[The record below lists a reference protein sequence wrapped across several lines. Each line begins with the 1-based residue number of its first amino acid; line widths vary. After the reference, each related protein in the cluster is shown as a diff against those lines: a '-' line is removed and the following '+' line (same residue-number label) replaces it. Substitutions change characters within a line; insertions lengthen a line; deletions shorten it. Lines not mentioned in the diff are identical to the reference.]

1 MTGLEAA
8 DDVNSMQN
16 ERGPQREPGA
26 SESDRDR
33 DRDRISAAMAD
44 LQRTGWYWGAL
55 NAIKANE
62 KLKEAAEGTFLVR
75 DSSHRDYFLTISVKT
90 VWGPT
95 SLRIEYQ
102 DGKFRLDSVIL
113 ARPKL
118 QRFDSV
124 VDMVE
129 YYVILCQMIQRAQR
143 PALQSGGVQ
152 LQLTRPLYSHTP
164 TLQHFCRI
172 NIHRATRRT
181 HELPLPTRLKE
192 YLLEYK
198 YQV

>member
-1 MTGLEAA
+1 MTCQEAS
-8 DDVNSMQN
+8 DDVNSMRTD
-16 ERGPQREPGA
+16 RGPQRA
-26 SESDRDR
+26 SRAPDSDQ
-33 DRDRISAAMAD
+33 DRISAAMAD
-44 LQRTGWYWGAL
+44 LRRTGWYWGAL
-55 NAIKANE
+55 NANEANE

-95 SLRIEYQ
+95 NLRIEYQ

-113 ARPKL
+113 AKPKL
-118 QRFDSV
+118 QQFDSV
-124 VDMVE
+124 VHLVE
-129 YYVILCQMIQRAQR
+129 YYVILCQMIQNAQHLAPQNR
-143 PALQSGGVQ
+143 SVQ
-152 LQLTRPLYSHTP
+152 LQLTKPLYNKTP

-172 NIHRATRRT
+172 NIHRATKRI
-181 HELPLPTRLKE
+181 HELPLPSKLKK

>member
-1 MTGLEAA
+1 MTCQEAS
-8 DDVNSMQN
+8 DDVNPMRTDQ
-16 ERGPQREPGA
+16 GPRRASRA
-26 SESDRDR
+26 SESDQ
-33 DRDRISAAMAD
+33 DRISAAMAD
-44 LQRTGWYWGAL
+44 LRRAGWYWGAL
-55 NAIKANE
+55 NANEANE

-95 SLRIEYQ
+95 NLRIEYQ

-113 ARPKL
+113 AKPKL
-118 QRFDSV
+118 QQFDSV
-124 VDMVE
+124 VHLVE
-129 YYVILCQMIQRAQR
+129 YYVILCQMIQNAQHLAPQNR
-143 PALQSGGVQ
+143 IVQ
-152 LQLTRPLYSHTP
+152 LQLTKPLYNKTP

-172 NIHRATRRT
+172 NIHKATKRI
-181 HELPLPTRLKE
+181 HELPLPSKLKE

>member
-1 MTGLEAA
+1 MTCQEAS
-8 DDVNSMQN
+8 DDVNSMRTG
-16 ERGPQREPGA
+16 RGPQIEARA
-26 SESDRDR
+26 SESEQ
-33 DRDRISAAMAD
+33 DRISAAMAD

-55 NAIKANE
+55 NANEANE

-90 VWGPT
+90 VLGPT
-95 SLRIEYQ
+95 NLRIEYQ

-113 ARPKL
+113 AKPKL
-118 QRFDSV
+118 QQFDSV
-124 VDMVE
+124 VHLVE
-129 YYVILCQMIQRAQR
+129 YYVILCRMIQNAQCLT
-143 PALQSGGVQ
+143 PQNGDVQ
-152 LQLTRPLYSHTP
+152 LQLTKPLYNETP

-172 NIHRATRRT
+172 NIHKATKKI
-181 HELPLPTRLKE
+181 HELPLPTKLKK

>member
-1 MTGLEAA
+1 MTCQEAS
-8 DDVNSMQN
+8 DDVNSMRTD
-16 ERGPQREPGA
+16 RGPQRA
-26 SESDRDR
+26 SRAPESDQ
-33 DRDRISAAMAD
+33 DRISVAMAD
-44 LQRTGWYWGAL
+44 LRRTGWYWGAL
-55 NAIKANE
+55 NANEANE

-95 SLRIEYQ
+95 NLRIEYQ

-113 ARPKL
+113 AKPKL
-118 QRFDSV
+118 QQFDSV
-124 VDMVE
+124 VHLVE
-129 YYVILCQMIQRAQR
+129 YYVILCQMIQNAQHLAPQNR
-143 PALQSGGVQ
+143 SVQ
-152 LQLTRPLYSHTP
+152 LQLTKPLYNKTP

-172 NIHRATRRT
+172 NIHRATKRI
-181 HELPLPTRLKE
+181 HELPLPSKLKK

>member
-1 MTGLEAA
+1 MERTLPTPSGKN
-8 DDVNSMQN
+8 VFSN
-16 ERGPQREPGA
+16 EPRFSKHRCLA
-26 SESDRDR
+26 
-33 DRDRISAAMAD
+33 
-44 LQRTGWYWGAL
+44 GWYWGAL
-55 NAIKANE
+55 NANEANE

-95 SLRIEYQ
+95 NLRIEYQ

-113 ARPKL
+113 AKPKL
-118 QRFDSV
+118 QQFDSV
-124 VDMVE
+124 VHLVE
-129 YYVILCQMIQRAQR
+129 YYVILCQMIQNAQHLAPQNR
-143 PALQSGGVQ
+143 SVQ
-152 LQLTRPLYSHTP
+152 LQLTKPLYNKTP

-172 NIHRATRRT
+172 NIHRATKRI
-181 HELPLPTRLKE
+181 HELPLPSKLKK